1 MPRGEDYS
9 EKLKGALAANLPHL
23 KVHAQP
29 KDITVTQAP
38 DGNSYRVKVVLSVP
52 TAGHTGIFRSV
63 TMEET
68 YTDNEALEIKGD
80 AYRQRTNDSPRPSA
94 EKWQRRQRRCRCR
107 SSSGRNKR
115 GPSITLLRYIAIY
128 DMLDIENDDS
138 G

>member
-23 KVHAQP
+23 KVPVQP

-52 TAGHTGIFRSV
+52 MAGHTGKFRSV

-80 AYRQRTNDSPRPSA
+80 AYRQRTTGLA
-94 EKWQRRQRRCRCR
+94 E
-107 SSSGRNKR
+107 
-115 GPSITLLRYIAIY
+115 TLRERMAEAAAPPPLP
-128 DMLDIENDDS
+128 EQ
-138 G
+138 